1 MPSSHLIL
9 CRPLLLLQA
18 QANFTRARNPAV
30 SRAAANQVRRLEW
43 GRDFLRCAHA
53 CLHASPAPELRRTL
67 PRHAG
72 AACLEAFAG
81 CLRGPRQGS
90 LAVSA
95 GAGAGLG
102 AGSRGGLLQA
112 LGFSGPERG
121 GHRPCQAPWPT
132 LLWGPLLGPPN
143 QPSGRQGLA
152 VRLLRL
158 VHPFEPE
165 TRRQCGAGPGPR
177 RRDPLAYPASHTPRP
192 RPACACSSRLPSV
205 GEGSL

>member
-1 MPSSHLIL
+1 MSYSWRPHELQHARPPCPSPNSRSSPRLTSIESVMPSSHLIL

-18 QANFTRARNPAV
+18 EADFTRFRSPAV

-43 GRDFLRCAHA
+43 RRDFLRYAHA
-53 CLHASPAPELRRTL
+53 CLRASPAPELRRTL

-72 AACLEAFAG
+72 AACLGAFAG

-102 AGSRGGLLQA
+102 AGSRCGLLQA

-121 GHRPCQAPWPT
+121 GRRPCQAPWPT

-152 VRLLRL
+152 GSASPLGAPVR
-158 VHPFEPE
+158 
-165 TRRQCGAGPGPR
+165 A
-177 RRDPLAYPASHTPRP
+177 
-192 RPACACSSRLPSV
+192 
-205 GEGSL
+205 